1 MGRLRQ
7 EAGFTIVEVMV
18 ATAILL
24 AGVLGTLAMMD
35 TAQKRTRTANDR
47 QTATSLARDV
57 LEAIR
62 GVSYREVVDNA
73 ALIAR
78 LQIEP
83 GLEGNGSLTKWQ
95 IQREETAYSVSVD
108 VCTLDDPA
116 DGSGTRTAGG
126 YCSDVGPAG
135 TEDGNPADYKRVTV
149 VVSWNGGSGAG
160 RVEQASLVT
169 SRGGG
174 DAPAISSLV
183 MTSPTATP
191 ITSSSTLTASFA
203 LETSVEPDSVVWLVD
218 GVQEGVASGTGT
230 EFTFQWAL
238 PSLDGAYEV
247 KAQAYDEAAVS
258 GETKSL
264 TIVLNRYSPAAPTG
278 FNAGRNGS
286 VVEAEWTANAERDIT
301 GYRVYRRSGAT
312 GSGTLACSTTTETSC
327 IDASPPNNPGGTL
340 LYWVVALDR
349 SPAGA
354 LREGAASSSV
364 NVNIENRPPNAPT
377 DLALAPDEDGR
388 LVLSWTPASP
398 TDEDSGDGAAFY
410 RIYRGG
416 TTVGDRYDRTGSG
429 TASSYVD
436 TDPGAGTASYWIT
449 AVDTHLQESAL
460 VGPVE
465 LSP

>member
-1 MGRLRQ
+1 MARLRQ

-57 LEAIR
+57 LEAVR
-62 GVSYREVVDNA
+62 GVSYREVVDNS

-78 LQIEP
+78 LQAES
-83 GLEGNGSLTKWQ
+83 GLTGNGSVSAWKIT
-95 IQREETAYSVSVD
+95 REETAYSVSVD

-116 DGSGTRTAGG
+116 DGSGSRTAGG
-126 YCSDVGPAG
+126 YCSDVGAAG

-149 VVSWNGGSGAG
+149 VVSWDSGSGSG

-191 ITSSSTLTASFA
+191 ITSTAVTSASFT

-218 GVQEGVASGTGT
+218 GVQEGVATGT
-230 EFTFQWAL
+230 ETEYNFQWTL

-247 KAQAYDEAAVS
+247 KAQAFDEAAVS

-264 TIVLNRYSPAAPTG
+264 TIVLNRYSPSAPTG
-278 FNAGRNGS
+278 FNAGRNGA
-286 VVEAEWTANAERDIT
+286 VVEAEWAANAERDIT
-301 GYRVYRRSGAT
+301 GYRVYRRVGTT

-327 IDASPPNNPGGTL
+327 IDASPPNNSGSTVQ
-340 LYWVVALDR
+340 YWVVALDR

-354 LREGAASSSV
+354 VREGAASTAINV
-364 NVNIENRPPNAPT
+364 NVPNTAPNAPT
-377 DLALAPDEDGR
+377 GLTLTPDADGR

-398 TDEDSGDGAAFY
+398 GDRDSGDSVAFY

-429 TASSYVD
+429 ADSSYID
-436 TDPGAGTASYWIT
+436 TEPGTGGASYWVT
-449 AVDTHLQESAL
+449 AVDTHLHESAL
-460 VGPVE
+460 AGPIG
-465 LSP
+465 LAP